1 MNTARFI
8 TEHEMHLVYEIFSND
23 RVLVRREI
31 SIEELANLVLLW
43 QELIKNNEMKISMV
57 FSPDGEPLA
66 LYCGRMIPKIGAWW
80 AGATKIKNPSTNYN
94 TSARIMQ
101 PALDLL
107 IDEMER
113 LGYYKWWLVMPE
125 SHHNIRNT
133 IMKKYSPALNR
144 YEWYDEQI
152 IPAGKKSN
160 IPLFEMHRFVTTWA
174 DVVVRLLVLKQE
186 FREPLVKEKHA
197 EYLKNLEQPRS

>member
-8 TEHEMHLVYEIFSND
+8 TENEMHLVYNIFSHD
-23 RVLVRREI
+23 RVLVRETL
-31 SIEELANLVLLW
+31 SEEELAKLILLW
-43 QELIKNNEMKISMV
+43 QGFIKNNEMKLSMV
-57 FSPDGEPLA
+57 FSPDNEPLA
-66 LYCGRMIPKIGAWW
+66 FYCGRLVPKIGGWW
-80 AGATKIKNPSTNYN
+80 AGATKIKTPSTNYN

-144 YEWYDEQI
+144 YDWYDEQI
-152 IPAGKKSN
+152 IPAGKKSD
-160 IPLFEMHRFVTTWA
+160 IPLFELHRFVTHWA

-186 FREPLVKEKHA
+186 FREPLVKEKHE
-197 EYLKNLEQPRS
+197 EYLRNLEQPRS